1 MRQKTV
7 EEDYFVAQ
15 YDRIVSG
22 SQSFL
27 YLESYFNIRL
37 SFGLKMLYVLLIFV
51 KKSFT
56 KKTEMVT
63 VFVKGLEEV
72 VLLCIFSVF
81 IC

>member
-27 YLESYFNIRL
+27 YLEPYFNIRL
-37 SFGLKMLYVLLIFV
+37 SFGQGIICTLDICKEIIH
-51 KKSFT
+51 KENRNGDSFYQR
-56 KKTEMVT
+56 
-63 VFVKGLEEV
+63 
-72 VLLCIFSVF
+72 
-81 IC
+81 